1 MQGALKNVF
10 IRDSKLSYKKLIFFI
25 MTKTS
30 AIQRD
35 LDRFFKVIK
44 KEDFNIREAT
54 KGGFSKSRRKLDPW
68 AFQRLNEVA
77 VTSFYQ
83 NADFNIWGDYRVLA
97 VDGSRLMLPNH
108 SSVKKEFGEHSFGP
122 NANSKRSMACC
133 SLLYDVFN
141 HVTVD
146 AQIAPYADSEVSL
159 LEKHLDKMNSCD
171 LLLADRGYPSFWL
184 LFLLKARGIEFCI
197 RLKEDWWLKVK
208 DFTNSDDLEREVVF
222 SLPKKDRKKLA
233 DYPQY
238 QNTTITCRLIKVILD
253 DGSKEILCTSLLDNQ
268 KYPYQEFAELYH
280 YRWGEEEAY
289 KLLKVRAELEDF
301 SGKTAEAVKQDFFA
315 KIFLMS
321 LCAIYA
327 FPIEEKVRQ
336 EYKAD
341 EKRKHNQQINHTH
354 ALASTRDI
362 LIGVFLNNQF
372 HKAIRA
378 FDQVV
383 EKTREIVR
391 PGRKVQR
398 NKKPKKP
405 YAMAYKRL

>member
-159 LEKHLDKMNSCD
+159 L
-171 LLLADRGYPSFWL
+171 G
-184 LFLLKARGIEFCI
+184 
-197 RLKEDWWLKVK
+197 
-208 DFTNSDDLEREVVF
+208 
-222 SLPKKDRKKLA
+222 
-233 DYPQY
+233 
-238 QNTTITCRLIKVILD
+238 
-253 DGSKEILCTSLLDNQ
+253 
-268 KYPYQEFAELYH
+268 
-280 YRWGEEEAY
+280 
-289 KLLKVRAELEDF
+289 
-301 SGKTAEAVKQDFFA
+301 
-315 KIFLMS
+315 
-321 LCAIYA
+321 
-327 FPIEEKVRQ
+327 
-336 EYKAD
+336 
-341 EKRKHNQQINHTH
+341 
-354 ALASTRDI
+354 
-362 LIGVFLNNQF
+362 
-372 HKAIRA
+372 
-378 FDQVV
+378 
-383 EKTREIVR
+383 
-391 PGRKVQR
+391 
-398 NKKPKKP
+398 
-405 YAMAYKRL
+405 